1 MYLLDTINIWWYN
14 TSATPQIYGV
24 STKGGKMANG
34 IKQRRE
40 ELHLTQKQ
48 VAEKAELRE
57 SQFQLYEYDKTLP
70 SVATALRIAQALDTT
85 VESLYKHLLK

>member
-1 MYLLDTINIWWYN
+1 
-14 TSATPQIYGV
+14 
-24 STKGGKMANG
+24 MANG
-34 IKQRRE
+34 KKLRRE
-40 ELHLTQKQ
+40 ALHLTQKQ
-48 VAEKAELRE
+48 VAEKAGLRE